1 MGAFLAPPP
10 PGLASDRD
18 LVIDYAVK
26 DAGPVIRQEIWTPKK
41 PSDKVRRVDHEQ
53 LNPPIFFIREEGGD
67 LGLPLIEAAE
77 GSCVSLRGAEEAAP
91 VDAGTH
97 STHAQIRIK
106 WCGYLHLDWN
116 EQISIQRQTE
126 KKETISLETFAKH
139 VGRKVLKYLIGDQHI
154 TPRDI
159 ILIGAV
165 HVSKGSWMPILQ
177 LNDEGWYAQVM

>member
-1 MGAFLAPPP
+1 MALQQNVQVIQPDLMVDGYTSCMFGPQDVESYYISLLKREPRQFQWHTDINIMGAFLAPPP

-97 STHAQIRIK
+97 STHAQIRINVSFN
-106 WCGYLHLDWN
+106 LTLTV
-116 EQISIQRQTE
+116 QI
-126 KKETISLETFAKH
+126 
-139 VGRKVLKYLIGDQHI
+139 
-154 TPRDI
+154 
-159 ILIGAV
+159 
-165 HVSKGSWMPILQ
+165 
-177 LNDEGWYAQVM
+177 